1 MKFKNFAILFQMM
14 EFVFK
19 NGMKKMILHLN
30 SMFLSPLVGLCLQK
44 TLWRAWWNQIF
55 FFLIIHFL
63 LMTLKNFAIF
73 FKQLNLF
80 LKIGQKNDPAL
91 KSSVYKFFGEPLF
104 TKDTLTCMMKSAFF
118 SFLFLF
124 LLMKLKNFAI
134 LFHMMEFVFRN
145 GTKKNFLHSNPMFI
159 SPLVSLYL
167 Q

>member
-1 MKFKNFAILFQMM
+1 M

-118 SFLFLF
+118 PFYSFFCSWSLKILQFFFIWWNLFSE
-124 LLMKLKNFAI
+124 MGRK
-134 LFHMMEFVFRN
+134 R
-145 GTKKNFLHSNPMFI
+145 I
-159 SPLVSLYL
+159 SYTQIQCL
-167 Q
+167 